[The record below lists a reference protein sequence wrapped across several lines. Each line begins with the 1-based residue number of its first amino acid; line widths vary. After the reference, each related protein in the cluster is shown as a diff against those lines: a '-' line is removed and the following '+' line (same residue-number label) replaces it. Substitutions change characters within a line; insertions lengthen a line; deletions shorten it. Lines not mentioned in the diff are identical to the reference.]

1 MKRPV
6 RQKRASSDPAPDIPG
21 IRSDGCS
28 GADGTHQK
36 LGLSNPK
43 RTMSSREGGAATGQ
57 SGIRGPAMP
66 VSTITIPRK
75 AGSPELLELLGHTS
89 SCIGLSKAGL
99 VASCDCKPSQMQD
112 PAIAIGVVIHFAR
125 LAMAQRAGLP
135 TLITE
140 LLTTH
145 LEAGDPACI
154 MVAEWLERSGLIE
167 LPMTYARSRRI
178 RS

>member
-1 MKRPV
+1 MKKSF
-6 RQKRASSDPAPDIPG
+6 RQKRTSSDQASDATR

-28 GADGTHQK
+28 GVEGSDQK
-36 LGLSNPK
+36 PGPS
-43 RTMSSREGGAATGQ
+43 SSRRTSPSRETRTPTAPTGVRP
-57 SGIRGPAMP
+57 SALPM
-66 VSTITIPRK
+66 STIAVPPK
-75 AGSPELLELLGHTS
+75 AGSPELLELLGHTP
-89 SCIGLSKAGL
+89 SCVHLSKAGL
-99 VASCDCKPSQMQD
+99 VASCDCKPGRMQD

-154 MVAEWLERSGLIE
+154 MVAEWLDRSGLIE
-167 LPMTYARSRRI
+167 LPVTYARGRRI
-178 RS
+178 R